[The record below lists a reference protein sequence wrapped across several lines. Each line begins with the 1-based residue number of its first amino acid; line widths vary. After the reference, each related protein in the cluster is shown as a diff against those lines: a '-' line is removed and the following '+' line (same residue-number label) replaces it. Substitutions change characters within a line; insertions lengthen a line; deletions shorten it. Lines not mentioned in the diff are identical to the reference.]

1 MGVMTD
7 VNLCHRMNDQLDD
20 QMKDG
25 NLFVNRDLRMNDRLD
40 DHSTDDDHR
49 VVPVGHR
56 MNGMDDPSLGVKM
69 DVSRDLRRN
78 DRLDDHSMDDDH
90 RDVLVDHH
98 MSGMDDRK
106 TDGNH
111 VNRNCVRRDLNL
123 VVKMDVSRGL
133 RMSDLLV
140 GHLMDGSHVNRNC
153 VRHDLSLDAMT
164 DGNHVNRN
172 YAPRDLMTDVNL
184 GAMNH
189 HVMLMDDRSKSCDRM
204 SHVHLRY
211 DRQMKRRRDMNRMDG
226 MNLDGKM
233 KIRRVSWC

>member
-1 MGVMTD
+1 MSDRLGDRMTD
-7 VNLCHRMNDQLDD
+7 ENSD
-20 QMKDG
+20 
-25 NLFVNRDLRMNDRLD
+25 VNRDL
-40 DHSTDDDHR
+40 H
-49 VVPVGHR
+49 
-56 MNGMDDPSLGVKM
+56 
-69 DVSRDLRRN
+69 RN

-98 MSGMDDRK
+98 MSGMGDRK

-140 GHLMDGSHVNRNC
+140 GHLM
-153 VRHDLSLDAMT
+153 

>member
-1 MGVMTD
+1 MNRRD
-7 VNLCHRMNDQLDD
+7 HRVKVDHH
-20 QMKDG
+20 
-25 NLFVNRDLRMNDRLD
+25 VNRRSDLR
-40 DHSTDDDHR
+40 DDDHR
-49 VVPVGHR
+49 LPLDDRHR
-56 MNGMDDPSLGVKM
+56 MGCLGVDDLKM
-69 DVSRDLRRN
+69 DVNSDVSRG
-78 DRLDDHSMDDDH
+78 
-90 RDVLVDHH
+90 HH
-98 MSGMDDRK
+98 MNDLLGGHLMGASR
-106 TDGNH
+106 

-140 GHLMDGSHVNRNC
+140 GHLMDGS
-153 VRHDLSLDAMT
+153 
-164 DGNHVNRN
+164 HVNRN